1 MSHIEKTGELAEIR
15 TATEHLRSERAATTP
30 EQRAEKERLF
40 KLENAEA
47 FASMNAWVDEHGLPL
62 ARYRQF

>member
-1 MSHIEKTGELAEIR
+1 MSRIEKAGELAEIR
-15 TATEHLRSERAATTP
+15 SAAERLRAERAATTP
-30 EQRAEKERLF
+30 EDRAEKERLF